1 MHIIHHSYAYYA
13 RMHNTRGVR
22 MHNNNILRAYPYYSS
37 SVFIRARNRVVI
49 ATMHTVVVLEYAYVQ
64 MSRYV
69 MR

>member
-1 MHIIHHSYAYYA
+1 
-13 RMHNTRGVR
+13 MHNTRGVR
-22 MHNNNILRAYPYYSS
+22 MHNNNILRARIHTTTRVV
-37 SVFIRARNRVVI
+37 VFIRARNRVVI